1 MGPDRMPSPGWGAG
15 APLWRSLAVY
25 AMAEGEMRWSVWV
38 AQPPFVTQQ
47 PGWCKTPQPSQR
59 STASP
64 SWKERSQSG
73 QKR

>member
-47 PGWCKTPQPSQR
+47 PG
-59 STASP
+59 
-64 SWKERSQSG
+64 
-73 QKR
+73 